1 MALSIKYK
9 IRFGTLFLLLLLVVS
24 GGVSIYYQINLTNAS
39 KNILRDNYESLEYG
53 HAMQRQLDSIGRFPQ
68 LSIPRLEQLLRAQEG
83 NLTEPGEAETTKN
96 IRIAFTSI
104 VNKPG
109 DTASYQ
115 KLRVNIDRM
124 LQLNMQAIER
134 KNSHAAKGA
143 ETAYTIIILVVSVS
157 FLIALTFAFNFP
169 SVVVTPIQKLTEAIK
184 EISAKNYRHR
194 VHLEQKDEFGQLAN
208 AFNTMTGRLE
218 AFENSNLNKLIFE
231 KARAEAVINSL
242 KDASIGI
249 DKNNTMLFANAQA
262 LQLLGMKAE
271 ETIGQPVAVLTG
283 KNDLLRFLLENDS
296 SSPFKIVVEG
306 KENYYTKETVDVQQG
321 DATSKVIMLKNI
333 TSFKEM
339 DVAKTNFIATVSHE
353 LKTPL
358 ASSDFS
364 LKLLEDTRVGNL
376 SEEQKGLV
384 GQLRNDNQRMLR
396 ILSELLNMSQVE
408 AGRLQ
413 LDIRSVNPY
422 TVIETS
428 LKAVTGTAK
437 EKNIHIEFR
446 VGEQLP
452 EIKADADKVG
462 WVLNNFFTNA
472 IKFSN
477 PGTTV
482 QLDVQQAD
490 SMVQF
495 SVTDHG
501 PGIEEQY
508 LNKIFE
514 RYFQVPGRTDTK
526 GSGIGLAIC
535 KEFIE
540 AMDGSVSVSSQ
551 PGEGSV
557 FSFQI
562 PVSLQKEG
570 MA

>member
-1 MALSIKYK
+1 MAFSIKNK
-9 IRFGTLFLLLLLVVS
+9 IQFGTLFLLLLLVLS
-24 GGVSIYYQINLTNAS
+24 GGVSIYYQLSLTNAS

-53 HAMQRQLDSIGRFPQ
+53 HAMQRQLDSIPGFPQ
-68 LSIPRLEQLLRAQEG
+68 LAIPRFEKLLRAQE
-83 NLTEPGEAETTKN
+83 NNITENGEAEATKN
-96 IRIAFTSI
+96 IRSAFTTLE
-104 VNKPG
+104 NHPG
-109 DTASYQ
+109 DPASYQ
-115 KLRVNIDRM
+115 ALRSGIDRI

-134 KNSHAAKGA
+134 KNEHSEKDA
-143 ETAYTIIILVVSVS
+143 ETAYTIIILVTSIS
-157 FLIALTFAFNFP
+157 LLIALTFAFNFP
-169 SVVVTPIQKLTEAIK
+169 SVVVTPIQKLTDAIK
-184 EISAKNYRHR
+184 EISAKNYRYR
-194 VHLEQKDEFGQLAN
+194 VHLEQKDEFGQLAD
-208 AFNTMTGRLE
+208 AFNTMTERLE

-249 DKNNTMLFANAQA
+249 DRNHTLLFANAQA

-271 ETIGQPVAVLTG
+271 ETIGKPVSALTE
-283 KNDLLRFLLENDS
+283 KNDLLKFLLENDS

-321 DATSKVIMLKNI
+321 NAMSRVIVLKNI

-413 LDIRSVNPY
+413 LDIHSVNLYP
-422 TVIETS
+422 VIETS
-428 LKAVTGTAK
+428 LKAVAGTAR
-437 EKNIHIEFR
+437 EKNISIESHIA
-446 VGEQLP
+446 EQLP
-452 EIKADADKVG
+452 EVKADADKAG

-482 QLDVQQAD
+482 YLDVQRTND
-490 SMVQF
+490 TVQF

-501 PGIEEQY
+501 AGIEEQY
-508 LNKIFE
+508 LGRIFE
-514 RYFQVPGRTDTK
+514 RYFQVPGRTDAK

-540 AMDGSVSVSSQ
+540 AMGGSVSVSSQ
-551 PGEGSV
+551 PGKGST
-557 FSFQI
+557 FSFRI
-562 PVSLQKEG
+562 PVSV
-570 MA
+570 

>member
-1 MALSIKYK
+1 MAFSIKNK
-9 IRFGTLFLLLLLVVS
+9 IQFGTLFLLLLLVLS
-24 GGVSIYYQINLTNAS
+24 GGVSIYYQLSLTNAS

-53 HAMQRQLDSIGRFPQ
+53 HAMQRQLDSIPEFP
-68 LSIPRLEQLLRAQEG
+68 LMAIPRFEKLLRAQE
-83 NLTEPGEAETTKN
+83 NNITENGEAEATKN
-96 IRIAFTSI
+96 IRSAFTTLK
-104 VNKPG
+104 NHPG
-109 DTASYQ
+109 DPASYQ
-115 KLRVNIDRM
+115 TLRSGIDRI

-134 KNSHAAKGA
+134 KNEHSEKDA
-143 ETAYTIIILVVSVS
+143 ETAYTIIILVTSIS
-157 FLIALTFAFNFP
+157 LLIALTFAFNFP
-169 SVVVTPIQKLTEAIK
+169 SVVVTPIQKLTNAIK
-184 EISAKNYRHR
+184 EISAKNYRYR
-194 VHLEQKDEFGQLAN
+194 IHLEQKDEFGQLAD
-208 AFNTMTGRLE
+208 AFNTMTERLE

-249 DKNNTMLFANAQA
+249 DRNRTLLFANAQA

-271 ETIGQPVAVLTG
+271 ETIGKPVSALTE
-283 KNDLLRFLLENDS
+283 KNDLLKFLLENDS

-321 DATSKVIMLKNI
+321 DAMSRVIVLKNI

-364 LKLLEDTRVGNL
+364 LKLLEDTRVGDL

-413 LDIRSVNPY
+413 LDIHSVNLYP
-422 TVIETS
+422 VIETS
-428 LKAVTGTAK
+428 LKAVAGTAR
-437 EKNIHIEFR
+437 EKNISIESHIA
-446 VGEQLP
+446 EQLP
-452 EIKADADKVG
+452 EVKADADKAG

-482 QLDVQQAD
+482 YLDVQRTND
-490 SMVQF
+490 TVQF

-501 PGIEEQY
+501 AGIEEQY
-508 LNKIFE
+508 LGRIFE

-535 KEFIE
+535 REFIE
-540 AMDGSVSVSSQ
+540 AMGGSVSVSSQ
-551 PGEGSV
+551 PGKGST
-557 FSFQI
+557 FSFRI
-562 PVSLQKEG
+562 PVSV
-570 MA
+570 

>member
-1 MALSIKYK
+1 MAFSIKNK
-9 IRFGTLFLLLLLVVS
+9 IQFGTLFLLLLLVLS
-24 GGVSIYYQINLTNAS
+24 GGVSIYYQLSLTNAS

-53 HAMQRQLDSIGRFPQ
+53 HAMQRQLDSIPEFP
-68 LSIPRLEQLLRAQEG
+68 LMAIPRFEKLLRAQE
-83 NLTEPGEAETTKN
+83 NNITEHGEAEATKN
-96 IRIAFTSI
+96 IRSAFTTLK
-104 VNKPG
+104 NHPG
-109 DTASYQ
+109 DPASYQ
-115 KLRVNIDRM
+115 ALRSGIDRI

-134 KNSHAAKGA
+134 KNEHSEKDA
-143 ETAYTIIILVVSVS
+143 ETAYTIIILVTSIS
-157 FLIALTFAFNFP
+157 LLIALTFAFNFP
-169 SVVVTPIQKLTEAIK
+169 SVVVTPIQKLTDAIK
-184 EISAKNYRHR
+184 EISAKNYRYR
-194 VHLEQKDEFGQLAN
+194 IHLEQKDEFGQLAD
-208 AFNTMTGRLE
+208 AFNTMTERLE

-249 DKNNTMLFANAQA
+249 DRNRTLLFANAQA

-271 ETIGQPVAVLTG
+271 ETIGKPVSALTE
-283 KNDLLRFLLENDS
+283 KNDLLKFLLENDS

-321 DATSKVIMLKNI
+321 DAMSRVIVLKNI

-364 LKLLEDTRVGNL
+364 LKLLEDTRVGDL

-413 LDIRSVNPY
+413 LDIHSVNLYP
-422 TVIETS
+422 VIETS
-428 LKAVTGTAK
+428 LKAVAGTAR
-437 EKNIHIEFR
+437 EKNISIESHIA
-446 VGEQLP
+446 EQLP
-452 EIKADADKVG
+452 EVKADADKAG

-482 QLDVQQAD
+482 YLDVQRTND
-490 SMVQF
+490 TVQF

-501 PGIEEQY
+501 AGIEEQY
-508 LNKIFE
+508 LGRIFE

-540 AMDGSVSVSSQ
+540 AMGGSVSVSSQ
-551 PGEGSV
+551 PGQGST
-557 FSFQI
+557 FSFRI
-562 PVSLQKEG
+562 PVSV
-570 MA
+570 